1 MGNSLAQYR
10 VAIGMHKIYLTS
22 REYRDCFKGKFWCS
36 LLLLFYLEAIY
47 LLVLKLVVSRFKMM
61 QWNHLWLTQI
71 YLYRFYI
78 PELIRLGNDIET
90 NPGPP
95 CFCNIYAK
103 RTKTPPLSR
112 VLCCC
117 QCFQNLTAP
126 SGENIHF

>member
-47 LLVLKLVVSRFKMM
+47 LPVLKLVVSRFKMM
-61 QWNHLWLTQI
+61 QWNRLWLTQI

-90 NPGPP
+90 NPGP
-95 CFCNIYAK
+95 
-103 RTKTPPLSR
+103 
-112 VLCCC
+112 
-117 QCFQNLTAP
+117 
-126 SGENIHF
+126 